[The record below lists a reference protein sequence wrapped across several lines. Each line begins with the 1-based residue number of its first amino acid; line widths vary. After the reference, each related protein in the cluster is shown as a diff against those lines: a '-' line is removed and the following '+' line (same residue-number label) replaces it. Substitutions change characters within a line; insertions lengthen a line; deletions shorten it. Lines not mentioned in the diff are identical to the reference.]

1 MTDKT
6 IILGITGSIATGKST
21 YIQKLITEFATEY
34 CDADKLVHTLYEP
47 EKPAYHRILDVF
59 GKNILDKKTQYIDR
73 KKLGA
78 IVFKDKHLMKSLTDA
93 IGDIGSEVK
102 KIVDN
107 WIIKNKK
114 IGIVEAVNLIE
125 ANYIEWCDKVWLF
138 KVDNDIALNRLI
150 KRNNLSDKEANKRIH
165 SQTPWE
171 KRAQYADL
179 IIDTDDKIENIYK
192 NLKTNYLKLVNS
204 H

>member
-59 GKNILDKKTQYIDR
+59 GKDILDKKTQYIDR

-78 IVFKDKHLMKSLTDA
+78 IVFKDKHLLQEQDENEP
-93 IGDIGSEVK
+93 ILDENIPIEIGSELDIQNLLGK
-102 KIVDN
+102 NIEGKI
-107 WIIKNKK
+107 WYRGTRLLKMRR
-114 IGIVEAVNLIE
+114 IE
-125 ANYIEWCDKVWLF
+125 L
-138 KVDNDIALNRLI
+138 
-150 KRNNLSDKEANKRIH
+150 
-165 SQTPWE
+165 
-171 KRAQYADL
+171 
-179 IIDTDDKIENIYK
+179 
-192 NLKTNYLKLVNS
+192 
-204 H
+204 